1 MEEDQKEKKLEVIGH
16 SLASKSIKDLED
28 YIIDLEKE
36 IERVKINI
44 EEKNSTLSD
53 ANSYFIKR

>member
-1 MEEDQKEKKLEVIGH
+1 MEEDQEEKKLEVIGH

-44 EEKNSTLSD
+44 EEKNSALSD
-53 ANSYFIKR
+53 ANSYFIKI